1 MLQPL
6 LLAYG
11 NLLVH
16 KMAERG
22 LQISRDQLANAA
34 LDDVERM
41 VDEPFKWAQRWLSE
55 FRDDPNDNY
64 MVFPFADHWLRLFHA
79 HKSSIEETQPR

>member
-1 MLQPL
+1 
-6 LLAYG
+6 
-11 NLLVH
+11 
-16 KMAERG
+16 
-22 LQISRDQLANAA
+22 
-34 LDDVERM
+34 M